1 MTFRYEPC
9 DRRLRGA
16 GRRSFSP
23 CSRIIPASSAI
34 ARAPRMRDPWFLD
47 ADAMPK
53 LREEMQ
59 RLIDRRGRFL

>member
-1 MTFRYEPC
+1 MRPS
-9 DRRLRGA
+9 
-16 GRRSFSP
+16 RS
-23 CSRIIPASSAI
+23 
-34 ARAPRMRDPWFLD
+34 MRDPWFLD